1 MYIYIY
7 IYIYIYTHIHI
18 HTYTPLPWVLDE
30 GLSRSFVHP
39 LPAPD
44 RVCGSSGALSGS
56 AIP

>member
-1 MYIYIY
+1 MIVYNKPIK
-7 IYIYIYTHIHI
+7 
-18 HTYTPLPWVLDE
+18 LVLVLQSPVHGMLLKSHVPRD
-30 GLSRSFVHP
+30 FVHM

>member
-1 MYIYIY
+1 MCVY
-7 IYIYIYTHIHI
+7 IYIYIYTHNYI
-18 HTYTPLPWVLDE
+18 L
-30 GLSRSFVHP
+30 FVHP